1 MRFDRTFSDAEAL
14 MWRLEKDP
22 YLSSTFGAVIV
33 LDRAPDWPML
43 QRRLAHAAESVERL
57 HQRVHPAVGGLPPVW
72 VDDPQFDLDYHVRRV
87 ACPREAGRPATLRA
101 AIDLATVLMADP
113 LDRTRPLWQYVVIEG
128 LRGGKA
134 IVLQKMHHALTD
146 GERGVEL
153 SLHYLDF
160 ERDAAHPARPASA
173 PVDADAD
180 VDATDTPNHISA
192 PGEHSATDT
201 VREFVGG
208 SLRLPLGVARQVGQ
222 LLADPGSIA
231 DATGA
236 AARTLRAM
244 VSQLSDTA
252 GARSPLWTERSLR
265 RRLEPL
271 QASFQATKGAAKALG
286 GTLNT
291 AFLAAAAQA
300 AGAYHAELGQPV
312 ESLRASMA
320 ISTRTE
326 QSGSNAFSLARLVVP
341 TGEMPITERFHAV
354 EQEIAAAREASG
366 GAGLDA
372 LAALTSGLPTSLL
385 TRLARQQAETIDFAT
400 SNLRGSPIPMFLAGA
415 QIEAIYALGPLLGV
429 AFNLTLMSYLGSLDM
444 GLHVDTAAVA
454 EPELLARC
462 FRLAFSELHKAA

>member
-1 MRFDRTFSDAEAL
+1 MRFDRSFSDAEAL

-22 YLSSTFGAVIV
+22 YLSSTFGAVVV
-33 LDRAPDWPML
+33 LDRPPEWPVL
-43 QRRLAHAAESVERL
+43 QRRMAHTAASVERL
-57 HQRVHPAVGGLPPVW
+57 RQRVQPAVGGLPPMW
-72 VDDPQFDLDYHVRRV
+72 VDDPDFDLTYHVRRM
-87 ACPREAGRPATLRA
+87 ACPKPATLRT
-101 AIDLATVLMADP
+101 AIDLATVLLADP

-134 IVLQKMHHALTD
+134 IVLQKMHHTLTD

-153 SLHYLDF
+153 SLNYLDF
-160 ERDAAHPARPASA
+160 ERDAPEPAAA
-173 PVDADAD
+173 FATAEDDAQGNVAG
-180 VDATDTPNHISA
+180 A
-192 PGEHSATDT
+192 GEHSTADT
-201 VREFVGG
+201 VRTFVGG
-208 SLRLPLGVARQVGQ
+208 GLRLPIGVARQVRH
-222 LLADPGSIA
+222 LLADPGSIPE
-231 DATGA
+231 ATGA
-236 AARTLRAM
+236 AARTLRAV

-271 QASFQATKGAAKALG
+271 QASFHATKGAAKALG

-291 AFLAAAAQA
+291 AFLTAAAHA

-341 TGEMPITERFHAV
+341 TGEMPITERFHVV
-354 EQEIAAAREASG
+354 EEQIAAAREASG

-372 LAALTSGLPTSLL
+372 LAALTAGLPTSLL

-462 FRLAFSELHKAA
+462 FTLAFGELHKAA

>member
-33 LDRAPDWPML
+33 LDRAPEWSLL

-57 HQRVHPAVGGLPPVW
+57 RQRVHPAVGGLPPVW
-72 VDDPQFDLDYHVRRV
+72 ADDPQFDLNYHVRRM
-87 ACPREAGRPATLRA
+87 ACPKPATLRA

-128 LRGGKA
+128 IRGGKA
-134 IVLQKMHHALTD
+134 IVLQKMHHTLTD

-160 ERDAAHPARPASA
+160 ERDAPEPATARVVA
-173 PVDADAD
+173 ADGD
-180 VDATDTPNHISA
+180 DTSEQA
-192 PGEHSATDT
+192 AGAGAHSAADT

-208 SLRLPLGVARQVGQ
+208 SLRLPLGVARQVSQ

-244 VSQLSDTA
+244 VAQLSDTA

-271 QASFQATKGAAKALG
+271 QASFHTTKGAAKALG

-291 AFLAAAAQA
+291 AFLTAAAHA

-341 TGEMPITERFHAV
+341 TGEMAITERFHAV
-354 EQEIAAAREASG
+354 EQQIADAREASG

-444 GLHVDTAAVA
+444 GLYVDTAAVA

-462 FRLAFSELHKAA
+462 FKLAFGELHKAA

>member
-22 YLSSTFGAVIV
+22 YLSSTFGAVMV
-33 LDRAPDWPML
+33 LDRAPDWPAL
-43 QRRLAHAAESVERL
+43 QRRMAYAAASVERL

-72 VDDPQFDLDYHVRRV
+72 GDDPQFDLNYHVRRI
-87 ACPREAGRPATLRA
+87 ACPKPATLRA

-128 LRGGKA
+128 IRGGKA
-134 IVLQKMHHALTD
+134 IVLQKMHHTLTD

-160 ERDAAHPARPASA
+160 ERDAPDPAITRRA
-173 PVDADAD
+173 PDD
-180 VDATDTPNHISA
+180 VAGDEPSEPVA
-192 PGEHSATDT
+192 GEHSAADT

-222 LLADPGSIA
+222 LLADPGSIP

-236 AARTLRAM
+236 AARTLRTM
-244 VSQLSDTA
+244 VTQLSDTA
-252 GARSPLWTERSLR
+252 GAQSPLWTERSLR

-291 AFLAAAAQA
+291 AFLTAAAQA

-341 TGEMPITERFHAV
+341 AGEMTITERFHIV
-354 EQEIAAAREASG
+354 EQQIAAAREASG
-366 GAGLDA
+366 GAGLDV

-385 TRLARQQAETIDFAT
+385 TRLARQQAETVDFAT
-400 SNLRGSPIPMFLAGA
+400 SNLRGSPVPMFLAGA
-415 QIEAIYALGPLLGV
+415 QIEAVYALGPLLGV

-462 FRLAFSELHKAA
+462 FRLAFSELHKAV

>member
-1 MRFDRTFSDAEAL
+1 MHFDRTFSDAEAL

-22 YLSSTFGAVIV
+22 YLSSMFGAVIV
-33 LDRAPDWPML
+33 LDRAPEWSLL
-43 QRRLAHAAESVERL
+43 QRRLAHAAASVERL
-57 HQRVHPAVGGLPPVW
+57 RQRVHPAVGGLPPVW
-72 VDDPQFDLDYHVRRV
+72 ADDPQFDLNYHVRRM
-87 ACPREAGRPATLRA
+87 ACPKPATLRA

-128 LRGGKA
+128 IRGGKA
-134 IVLQKMHHALTD
+134 IVLQKMHHTLTD

-160 ERDAAHPARPASA
+160 ERDAPEPPTAGA
-173 PVDADAD
+173 VADGD
-180 VDATDTPNHISA
+180 DTPDQA
-192 PGEHSATDT
+192 AGAGVHSTADT

-208 SLRLPLGVARQVGQ
+208 SLRLPLGVARQVSQ

-271 QASFQATKGAAKALG
+271 QASFHTTKGAAKALG

-291 AFLAAAAQA
+291 AFLTAAAHA
-300 AGAYHAELGQPV
+300 AGAYHAELGRPV

-341 TGEMPITERFHAV
+341 TGEMAITERFHAV
-354 EQEIAAAREASG
+354 EQQIADAREASG

-444 GLHVDTAAVA
+444 GLYVDTAAVA